1 MLRRTDVRVLLA
13 AAAWTV
19 FVWGNRIL
27 NILRDDEDR
36 STGFVVV
43 HVVLAL
49 VSIAFAVAIARIA
62 LRARRTAVRGPA
74 GEPTVPPADRERV

>member
-36 STGFVVV
+36 STGFIVV

-49 VSIAFAVAIARIA
+49 ISVGFAVAIARIA
-62 LRARRTAVRGPA
+62 LRARKTAVRGRDGASTAP
-74 GEPTVPPADRERV
+74 PTDRERV